1 MAKHPNNTFYDLEKA
16 KDYLEF
22 ALQFTPQYGDSFLEM
37 MRLTLIKNEPTMEE
51 DLLQMRQVCIHS
63 EPNYGL
69 LWFYHKNSITDNA
82 YDIWERTL
90 GEMRVTVPE
99 EELNV
104 NGNNLVSEQESPQ
117 ENWLGSQRLI
127 KLLRSGI
134 KIQAQ

>member
-82 YDIWERTL
+82 
-90 GEMRVTVPE
+90 
-99 EELNV
+99 
-104 NGNNLVSEQESPQ
+104 Q
-117 ENWLGSQRLI
+117 
-127 KLLRSGI
+127 
-134 KIQAQ
+134 